1 MGYFPTYLY
10 FHPSSYIFRI
20 GVPCNIIPRLGKN
33 EIRCRAKTLSRT
45 LAIQRGIRM
54 YTRAQSI
61 FKGLRGGG
69 RMAELS
75 KRDINAILDWWHK
88 EGNNLLLGFNYRDG
102 VAGSKTFWQ
111 RKVNLGVLALRTK
124 P

>member
-20 GVPCNIIPRLGKN
+20 RVPRDIIPHLGKT
-33 EIRCRAKTLSRT
+33 EIRRSVKTLSRT

-54 YTRAQSI
+54 YTRTQSI
-61 FKGLRGGG
+61 FKWLRRGG

-75 KRDINAILDWWHK
+75 KREINAM
-88 EGNNLLLGFNYRDG
+88 FVRC
-102 VAGSKTFWQ
+102 V
-111 RKVNLGVLALRTK
+111 V
-124 P
+124 

>member
-20 GVPCNIIPRLGKN
+20 RVPCDIIPRLGKT
-33 EIRCRAKTLSRT
+33 EIRRSVKTLSRT

-54 YTRAQSI
+54 YTRTQSI
-61 FKGLRGGG
+61 FKGLRRGG

-75 KRDINAILDWWHK
+75 KREINNHINRFITS
-88 EGNNLLLGFNYRDG
+88 GI
-102 VAGSKTFWQ
+102 
-111 RKVNLGVLALRTK
+111 
-124 P
+124 